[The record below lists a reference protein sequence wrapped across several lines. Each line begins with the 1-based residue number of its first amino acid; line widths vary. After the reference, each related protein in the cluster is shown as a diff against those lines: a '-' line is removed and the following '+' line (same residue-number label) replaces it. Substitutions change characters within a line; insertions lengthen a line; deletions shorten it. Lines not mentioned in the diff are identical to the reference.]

1 MNLESAGYLHAP
13 HIDGADPWNWNPG
26 FNFAEMRKNRFP
38 QTTAIGLPIL
48 AQASVAEHSVPHSEP
63 SETHDPK
70 PPLDEVPPIKSMT
83 HLLIAAGI
91 IAAAFLL
98 KAE

>member
-1 MNLESAGYLHAP
+1 MNLEKAGYLHAP

-26 FNFAEMRKNRFP
+26 FNFAELRKNRFP

-48 AQASVAEHSVPHSEP
+48 ATNTIAEHNVPHSEP
-63 SETHDPK
+63 SETHDPE
-70 PPLDEVPPIKSMT
+70 PPQENPPIKNMT
-83 HLLIAAGI
+83 HLLIAVGI